1 VVHLKKLKKWRDF
14 MNKKKVV
21 DQWQRPLRD
30 LRISVTDQC
39 NFRCTYCMP
48 KEIFGPDYP
57 FLTSEELLSFDEIE
71 RMATQF
77 AVAGV
82 EKIRITGGEPL
93 LRKGLPELLK
103 RLRTIEG
110 IKDIALT
117 TNGVLLPRLATELKE
132 AGMDRVTVS
141 LDTLDDKLFGS
152 INGRG
157 VGVQPILKGIEAAHQ
172 AGLQVKINMMVK
184 KGINDQEI
192 LPMARFFKNT
202 PYVLR
207 FIEYMDVGTSNGWNW
222 DDVVSKDHIL
232 SVIDQE
238 FPLEAVSGHYYG
250 EVAKRFRYKDGQG
263 EIGIISSISD
273 TFCSTC
279 TRARL
284 SADGKV
290 YTCLF
295 ASSGTDYK
303 MFIRDGASDQEIFE
317 RIIQTWNNRKDRY
330 SDERREQS
338 AAERKKIEMSYIGG

>member
-1 VVHLKKLKKWRDF
+1 MD
-14 MNKKKVV
+14 KKKVV

-48 KEIFGPDYP
+48 KEIFGSDYP
-57 FLTSEELLSFDEIE
+57 FLTNEELLSFDEIV
-71 RMATQF
+71 RIAAQF
-77 AVAGV
+77 ASSGV

-93 LRKGLPELLK
+93 LRKGLPDLLK
-103 RLRTIEG
+103 RLRSIEG

-117 TNGVLLPRLATELKE
+117 TNGVLLPKLAVELKE

-141 LDTLDDKLFGS
+141 LDTLDDQLFGS

-184 KGINDQEI
+184 KGINDREI
-192 LPMARFFKNT
+192 LPMARYFKNT

-222 DDVVSKDHIL
+222 NDVVSKDQIL
-232 SVIDQE
+232 KVIGDE
-238 FPLEAVSGHYYG
+238 LPLEPVSGHYYG
-250 EVAKRFRYKDGQG
+250 EVAKRYHYKDGKG

-295 ASSGTDYK
+295 ASSGTDFK
-303 MFIRDGASDQEIFE
+303 HFIRDGASDQEILE
-317 RIIQTWNNRKDRY
+317 RIVNTWRHRKDRY
-330 SDERREQS
+330 SDDRREKN
-338 AAERKKIEMSYIGG
+338 AEERKKIEMSYIGG

>member
-1 VVHLKKLKKWRDF
+1 MTKSNVITDRLH
-14 MNKKKVV
+14 
-21 DQWQRPLRD
+21 RPLQD

-57 FLTSEELLSFDEIE
+57 FLSQSELLSFDEIE
-71 RMATQF
+71 RIATQF
-77 AVAGV
+77 ARAGV

-93 LRKGLPELLK
+93 LRKELPALLK
-103 RLRTIEG
+103 RLRAIDG
-110 IKDIALT
+110 IRDIALT
-117 TNGVLLPRLATELKE
+117 TNGVLLPRLAVQLRD

-141 LDTLDDKLFGS
+141 LDTLDNRLFGS

-157 VGVQPILKGIEAAHQ
+157 VGIDPVLKGIEAAHQ
-172 AGLQVKINMMVK
+172 AGLSVKINMMVK
-184 KGINDQEI
+184 KGINDGEI
-192 LPMARFFKNT
+192 LPMARYFKHT

-222 DDVVSKDHIL
+222 DDVVSKKEIL
-232 SVIDQE
+232 SIIGNE
-238 FPLEAVSGHYYG
+238 LPLEPVDRNYYG
-250 EVAKRFRYKDGQG
+250 EVAKRYRYTDGQG

-284 SADGKV
+284 SADGSV

-295 ASSGTDYK
+295 TGKGTDFK
-303 MFIRDGASDQEIFE
+303 HFLRAGASDEDLFN
-317 RIIQTWNNRKDRY
+317 RIVETWGNRSDRY
-330 SDERREQS
+330 SDERREQGAS
-338 AAERKKIEMSYIGG
+338 ERNKIEMSYIGG

>member
-1 VVHLKKLKKWRDF
+1 MTDMTESSGITDRLH
-14 MNKKKVV
+14 
-21 DQWQRPLRD
+21 RPLQD

-48 KEIFGPDYP
+48 KEIFGADYP
-57 FLTSEELLSFDEIE
+57 FLTPTELLSFDEIV
-71 RMATQF
+71 RIASQF
-77 AVAGV
+77 AKAGV

-93 LRKGLPELLK
+93 LRKNLSDLLK
-103 RLRTIEG
+103 RLRAIDG

-117 TNGVLLPRLATELKE
+117 TNGVFLPKMAVSLKQ

-141 LDTLDDKLFGS
+141 LDTLDNDLFGY

-157 VGVQPILKGIEAAHQ
+157 VGVSPVLKGIEAAHE
-172 AGLQVKINMMVK
+172 AGLAVKINMMVK
-184 KGINDQEI
+184 KGINDKEI
-192 LPMARFFKNT
+192 LPMARYFKNT

-222 DDVVSKDHIL
+222 DEVVSKNEIIKM
-232 SVIDQE
+232 IDSE
-238 FPLEAVSGHYYG
+238 MPLKPVDRKYYG
-250 EVAKRFRYKDGQG
+250 EVAKRYQYDDGQG

-295 ASSGTDYK
+295 TGKGTDLK
-303 MFIRDGASDQEIFE
+303 EFVRAGASDKEIFN
-317 RIIQTWNNRKDRY
+317 RIVEIWANRSDRY
-330 SDERREQS
+330 SDERKEQGIS
-338 AAERKKIEMSYIGG
+338 ERKKIEMSYIGG

>member
-1 VVHLKKLKKWRDF
+1 
-14 MNKKKVV
+14 MNVGNGIT
-21 DQWQRPLRD
+21 DRLHRPLQD

-57 FLTSEELLSFDEIE
+57 FLTPTELLSFDEIV
-71 RMATQF
+71 RIASQF
-77 AVAGV
+77 AKAGV

-93 LRKGLPELLK
+93 LRKNLPDLLK
-103 RLRTIEG
+103 RLRAIDG

-117 TNGVLLPRLATELKE
+117 TNGVFLPKMAVSLKQ

-141 LDTLDDKLFGS
+141 LDTLDNDLFGY

-157 VGVQPILKGIEAAHQ
+157 VGVSPVLKGIEAAHE
-172 AGLQVKINMMVK
+172 AGLAVKINMMVK
-184 KGINDQEI
+184 KGINDKEI
-192 LPMARFFKNT
+192 LPMARYFKKA

-222 DDVVSKDHIL
+222 DEVVSKDEIIKM
-232 SVIDQE
+232 IDSE
-238 FPLEAVSGHYYG
+238 MPLKAVDRTYYG
-250 EVAKRFRYKDGQG
+250 EVAKRYQYDDGQG

-295 ASSGTDYK
+295 TGKGTDLK
-303 MFIRDGASDQEIFE
+303 EFVRAGASDSEIFN
-317 RIIQTWNNRKDRY
+317 RIVEIWGNRSDRY
-330 SDERREQS
+330 SDERKEQGIS
-338 AAERKKIEMSYIGG
+338 ERKKIEMSYIGG

>member
-1 VVHLKKLKKWRDF
+1 
-14 MNKKKVV
+14 MNESNGIT
-21 DQWQRPLRD
+21 DRLHRPLQD

-57 FLTSEELLSFDEIE
+57 FLTRTELLSFDEII
-71 RMATQF
+71 RIASQF
-77 AVAGV
+77 AKAGV

-93 LRKGLPELLK
+93 LRKNLPDLLK
-103 RLRTIEG
+103 RLRAIEG
-110 IKDIALT
+110 IRDIALT
-117 TNGVLLPRLATELKE
+117 TNGVLLPKMAVSLKK

-141 LDTLDDKLFGS
+141 LDTLDDHLFGI

-157 VGVQPILKGIEAAHQ
+157 VGVSPVLKGIEAAHE
-172 AGLQVKINMMVK
+172 AGLAVKINMMVK
-184 KGINDQEI
+184 KGINDKEI
-192 LPMARFFKNT
+192 LPMARYFKDT

-222 DDVVSKDHIL
+222 DDVVAKNEIL
-232 SVIDQE
+232 TMIDSE
-238 FPLEAVSGHYYG
+238 MPLKPIDRKYYG
-250 EVAKRFRYKDGQG
+250 EVAKRYQYADGKG

-295 ASSGTDYK
+295 TGRGTDLK
-303 MFIRDGASDQEIFE
+303 EFVRDGATDEDLYN
-317 RIIQTWNNRKDRY
+317 RIVQIWRNRSDRY
-330 SDERREQS
+330 SDERKEQGMS
-338 AAERKKIEMSYIGG
+338 ERKKIEMSYIGG

>member
-1 VVHLKKLKKWRDF
+1 MD
-14 MNKKKVV
+14 KKKVV

-48 KEIFGPDYP
+48 KEIFGTDYP
-57 FLTSEELLSFDEIE
+57 FLTNEELLSFDEIVLI
-71 RMATQF
+71 ATQF
-77 AVAGV
+77 ARSGV

-93 LRKGLPELLK
+93 LRKGLPDLLR
-103 RLRTIEG
+103 RLRSIQG

-117 TNGVLLPRLATELKE
+117 TNGVLLPKLAAEIKE

-141 LDTLDDKLFGS
+141 LDTLDDQLFGS

-184 KGINDQEI
+184 KGVNDQEI
-192 LPMARFFKNT
+192 LPMARYFKNT

-222 DDVVSKDHIL
+222 DDVVSKEDIL
-232 SVIDQE
+232 KVIGDE
-238 FPLEAVSGHYYG
+238 LPLEPVPGHYYG
-250 EVAKRFRYKDGQG
+250 EVAKRYQYKDGTG

-295 ASSGTDYK
+295 ASNGTDFK
-303 MFIRDGASDQEIFE
+303 HFIRNGASDQEVYE
-317 RIIQTWNNRKDRY
+317 RILNTWSNRKDRY
-330 SDERREQS
+330 SDERREQN
-338 AAERKKIEMSYIGG
+338 AEERKKIEMSYIGG

>member
-1 VVHLKKLKKWRDF
+1 MDKQKRV
-14 MNKKKVV
+14 M
-21 DQWQRPLRD
+21 DQWKRPLRD

-57 FLTSEELLSFDEIE
+57 FLSDKELLSFDEIE
-71 RMATQF
+71 LIATQF
-77 AVAGV
+77 AKAGV

-103 RLRTIEG
+103 RLRNIEG

-117 TNGVLLPRLATELKE
+117 TNGILLPKLAAELK
-132 AGMDRVTVS
+132 ASGMDRVTVS
-141 LDTLDDKLFGS
+141 LDTLDDELFGK

-157 VGVQPILKGIEAAHQ
+157 VGVKPVLKGIEAAHQ
-172 AGLQVKINMMVK
+172 AGLKVKVNMMVK
-184 KGINDQEI
+184 KGVNDQEI
-192 LPMARFFKNT
+192 LPMARYFKNT

-207 FIEYMDVGTSNGWNW
+207 FIEYMDVGTSNGWNLN
-222 DDVVSKDHIL
+222 DVVSKEQIIETIGKEL
-232 SVIDQE
+232 
-238 FPLEAVSGHYYG
+238 PLEPVKGHYYG
-250 EVAKRFRYKDGQG
+250 EVAKRYQYSGDQG
-263 EIGIISSISD
+263 EIGIISSITD

-295 ASSGTDYK
+295 ASKGTDFK
-303 MFIRDGASDQEIFE
+303 NFIRNGATEEEVYKRVIE
-317 RIIQTWNNRKDRY
+317 TWGNRTDRY

-338 AAERKKIEMSYIGG
+338 DSERKKIEMSYIGG

>member
-1 VVHLKKLKKWRDF
+1 
-14 MNKKKVV
+14 MNESNGIT
-21 DQWQRPLRD
+21 DRLHRPLQD

-57 FLTSEELLSFDEIE
+57 FLTPTELLSFDEIV
-71 RMATQF
+71 RIASQF
-77 AVAGV
+77 AKAGV

-93 LRKGLPELLK
+93 LRKNLPDLLM
-103 RLRTIEG
+103 RLRSIEG

-117 TNGVLLPRLATELKE
+117 TNGVLLPKMAVSLKQ

-141 LDTLDDKLFGS
+141 LDTLDNDLFGY

-157 VGVQPILKGIEAAHQ
+157 VGVSPVLKGIEAAYD
-172 AGLQVKINMMVK
+172 AGLAVKINMMVK
-184 KGINDQEI
+184 KGINDKEI
-192 LPMARFFKNT
+192 LPMARYFKNT

-222 DDVVSKDHIL
+222 DEVVSKNEIL
-232 SVIDQE
+232 EMIDAE
-238 FPLEAVSGHYYG
+238 IPLKPVDRKYYG
-250 EVAKRFRYKDGQG
+250 EVAKRYQYADGQG

-284 SADGKV
+284 SADGKI

-295 ASSGTDYK
+295 TGRGTDLK
-303 MFIRDGASDQEIFE
+303 EFIRSGASDEDVFN
-317 RIIQTWNNRKDRY
+317 RIVQIWRNRSDRY
-330 SDERREQS
+330 SDERKEQGTS
-338 AAERKKIEMSYIGG
+338 ERKKIEMSYIGG

>member
-1 VVHLKKLKKWRDF
+1 
-14 MNKKKVV
+14 MNESNGIT
-21 DQWQRPLRD
+21 DRLHRPLQD

-57 FLTSEELLSFDEIE
+57 FLTRTELLSFDEII
-71 RMATQF
+71 RIASQF
-77 AVAGV
+77 AKAGV

-93 LRKGLPELLK
+93 LRKNLPDLLK
-103 RLRTIEG
+103 RLRAIEG
-110 IKDIALT
+110 IRDIALT
-117 TNGVLLPRLATELKE
+117 TNGVLLPKMAVSLKK

-141 LDTLDDKLFGS
+141 LDTLDDNLFGI

-157 VGVQPILKGIEAAHQ
+157 VGVSPVLKGIEAAHE
-172 AGLQVKINMMVK
+172 AGLAVKINMMVK
-184 KGINDQEI
+184 KGINDKEI
-192 LPMARFFKNT
+192 LPMARYFKDT

-222 DDVVSKDHIL
+222 DDVVAKNEIL
-232 SVIDQE
+232 TMIESE
-238 FPLEAVSGHYYG
+238 MPLKPVDRNYYG
-250 EVAKRFRYKDGQG
+250 EVAKRYQYADGQG

-295 ASSGTDYK
+295 TGRGTDLK
-303 MFIRDGASDQEIFE
+303 EFVRAGASDKEIFD
-317 RIIQTWNNRKDRY
+317 RIVEIWGNRTDRY
-330 SDERREQS
+330 SDERKEQGIS
-338 AAERKKIEMSYIGG
+338 ERKKIEMSYIGG

>member
-1 VVHLKKLKKWRDF
+1 MKEKNRVTDRF
-14 MNKKKVV
+14 
-21 DQWQRPLRD
+21 QRPLQD

-57 FLTSEELLSFDEIE
+57 FLPQSELLSFDEIE
-71 RMATQF
+71 RIASQF
-77 AVAGV
+77 ARAGV

-103 RLRTIEG
+103 RLRAIDG
-110 IKDIALT
+110 IRDIALT
-117 TNGVLLPRLATELKE
+117 TNGVLLPRLASELKE
-132 AGMDRVTVS
+132 SGMDRVTVS
-141 LDTLDDKLFGS
+141 LDTLNDALFGT

-157 VGVQPILKGIEAAHQ
+157 VGVDPVLRGIEAAHQ
-172 AGLQVKINMMVK
+172 AGLFVKINMMVQ
-184 KGINDQEI
+184 KGINDREI
-192 LPMARFFKNT
+192 LPMARYFRNT

-222 DDVVSKDHIL
+222 NDVVSKDEIL
-232 SVIDQE
+232 SIIGDE
-238 FPLEAVSGHYYG
+238 FPLDMVGMNYYG
-250 EVAKRFRYKDGQG
+250 EVAKRYRYKDGQG

-295 ASSGTDYK
+295 TGKGTDFK
-303 MFIRDGASDQEIFE
+303 DFLREGASDDELYMRVVE
-317 RIIQTWNNRKDRY
+317 TWRDRSDRY
-330 SDERREQS
+330 SDERRES
-338 AAERKKIEMSYIGG
+338 GTSERKKIEMSYIGG

>member
-1 VVHLKKLKKWRDF
+1 

-48 KEIFGPDYP
+48 KEIFGSDYP
-57 FLTSEELLSFDEIE
+57 FLTNEELLSFDEIV
-71 RMATQF
+71 RIAAQF
-77 AVAGV
+77 ASSGV

-93 LRKGLPELLK
+93 LRKGLPDLLK
-103 RLRTIEG
+103 RLRSIEG

-117 TNGVLLPRLATELKE
+117 TNGVLLPKLAAEIKE

-141 LDTLDDKLFGS
+141 LDTLNDQLFGS

-192 LPMARFFKNT
+192 LPMARYFKNT

-222 DDVVSKDHIL
+222 DDVVSKDQIL
-232 SVIDQE
+232 KIIGNE
-238 FPLEAVSGHYYG
+238 LPLEPVSGHYYG
-250 EVAKRFRYKDGQG
+250 EVAKRYQYKDGKG

-295 ASSGTDYK
+295 ASSGTDFK
-303 MFIRDGASDQEIFE
+303 HFIRDGASDKEILE
-317 RIIQTWNNRKDRY
+317 RIVNTWSNRKDRY
-330 SDERREQS
+330 SDERREKN
-338 AAERKKIEMSYIGG
+338 AEERKKIEMSYIGG

>member
-1 VVHLKKLKKWRDF
+1 MD
-14 MNKKKVV
+14 KKKVI

-57 FLTSEELLSFDEIE
+57 FLKNEELLSFDELE
-71 RMATQF
+71 RIATQF
-77 AVAGV
+77 ARAGV

-103 RLRTIEG
+103 RLRAIEG
-110 IKDIALT
+110 INDIALT
-117 TNGVLLPRLATELKE
+117 TNGILLPKLASDLKE

-141 LDTLDDKLFGS
+141 LDTLDDTLFGK

-157 VGVQPILKGIEAAHQ
+157 VGVQPILKGIEAARQ

-184 KGINDQEI
+184 KGINEQDI
-192 LPMARFFKNT
+192 LPMARYFKNT

-222 DDVVSKDHIL
+222 NDVVSKDQIL
-232 SVIDQE
+232 KVIREE
-238 FPLEAVSGHYYG
+238 FVLEHVAGHYYG
-250 EVAKRFRYKDGQG
+250 EVAKRFRYKDGMG

-279 TRARL
+279 TRARI

-295 ASSGTDYK
+295 ASRGTDFK
-303 MFIRDGASDQEIFE
+303 QFIRNGATDQDIYN
-317 RIIQTWNNRKDRY
+317 RIVKTWNNRKDRY
-330 SDERREQS
+330 SDERREQN

>member
-1 VVHLKKLKKWRDF
+1 MD
-14 MNKKKVV
+14 KKKVV

-48 KEIFGPDYP
+48 KEIFGTDYP
-57 FLTSEELLSFDEIE
+57 FLTNEELLSFDEIV
-71 RMATQF
+71 RIATQF
-77 AVAGV
+77 ALTGV

-93 LRKGLPELLK
+93 LRKGLPDLLK
-103 RLRTIEG
+103 RLRSIEG

-117 TNGVLLPRLATELKE
+117 TNGVLLPKLAVELKE

-141 LDTLDDKLFGS
+141 LDTLDDHLFGS

-172 AGLQVKINMMVK
+172 AGLKVKINMMVK
-184 KGINDQEI
+184 KGINDREI
-192 LPMARFFKNT
+192 LPMARYFKDT

-222 DDVVSKDHIL
+222 DDVVSKDQIL
-232 SVIDQE
+232 KVIGDE
-238 FPLEAVSGHYYG
+238 LPLEPVSGHYYG
-250 EVAKRFRYKDGQG
+250 EVAKRYQYKDGKG

-295 ASSGTDYK
+295 ASSGTDFK
-303 MFIRDGASDQEIFE
+303 HFIRDGASDQEIYE
-317 RIIQTWNNRKDRY
+317 RIVNTWSNRKDRY
-330 SDERREQS
+330 SDERREKN
-338 AAERKKIEMSYIGG
+338 AEERKKIEMSYIGG

>member
-1 VVHLKKLKKWRDF
+1 MD
-14 MNKKKVV
+14 KKKVV

-48 KEIFGPDYP
+48 KEIFGTDYP
-57 FLTSEELLSFDEIE
+57 FLTNEELLSFDEIV
-71 RMATQF
+71 RIATQF
-77 AVAGV
+77 ARSGV

-93 LRKGLPELLK
+93 LRKGLPDLLR
-103 RLRTIEG
+103 RLRSIQG

-117 TNGVLLPRLATELKE
+117 TNGVLLPKLAAEIKE

-141 LDTLDDKLFGS
+141 LDTLDDQLFGS

-172 AGLQVKINMMVK
+172 AGLQVKINMMIK
-184 KGINDQEI
+184 KGVNDQEI
-192 LPMARFFKNT
+192 LPMARYFKNT

-222 DDVVSKDHIL
+222 DDVVSKEDIL
-232 SVIDQE
+232 KVIGDE
-238 FPLEAVSGHYYG
+238 LPLEPVSGHYYG
-250 EVAKRFRYKDGQG
+250 EVAKRYQYKDGTG

-284 SADGKV
+284 SADGKM

-295 ASSGTDYK
+295 ASNGTDFK
-303 MFIRDGASDQEIFE
+303 HFIRDGATDQEVYE
-317 RIIQTWNNRKDRY
+317 RILNTWSNRKDRY
-330 SDERREQS
+330 SDERREQN
-338 AAERKKIEMSYIGG
+338 AEERKKIEMSYIGG

>member
-1 VVHLKKLKKWRDF
+1 
-14 MNKKKVV
+14 MEIKKVV
-21 DQWQRPLRD
+21 DQWKRPLRD

-48 KEIFGPDYP
+48 KEIFGSDYP
-57 FLTSEELLSFDEIE
+57 FLKNEELLSFDEIVQI
-71 RMATQF
+71 ATQF
-77 AVAGV
+77 ARAGV

-93 LRKGLPELLK
+93 LRKELPKLLK

-117 TNGVLLPRLATELKE
+117 TNGVLLPKLAIELKE

-141 LDTLDDKLFGS
+141 LDTLDDTLFGS

-157 VGVQPILKGIEAAHQ
+157 VGVEPILKGIEAAHQ
-172 AGLQVKINMMVK
+172 AGLKVKINMMVK

-192 LPMARFFKNT
+192 LPMARYFKNT
-202 PYVLR
+202 PHLLR

-222 DDVVSKDHIL
+222 NDVVSKNQIL
-232 SVIDQE
+232 QIIGDE
-238 FPLEAVSGHYYG
+238 LPLEPVAGHYYG
-250 EVAKRFRYKDGQG
+250 EVAKRYRYKDGTG

-295 ASSGTDYK
+295 AAKGTDFK
-303 MFIRDGASDQEIFE
+303 HFIRNGASVEEVYE
-317 RIIQTWNNRKDRY
+317 RILNTWINRVDRY
-330 SDERREQS
+330 SDERREKN
-338 AAERKKIEMSYIGG
+338 AKERKKIEMSYIGG

>member
-1 VVHLKKLKKWRDF
+1 MD
-14 MNKKKVV
+14 KKKVV

-48 KEIFGPDYP
+48 KEIFGTDYP
-57 FLTSEELLSFDEIE
+57 FLTNEELLSFDEIV
-71 RMATQF
+71 RIATQF
-77 AVAGV
+77 AHAGV

-93 LRKGLPELLK
+93 LRKGLPDLLK
-103 RLRTIEG
+103 RLRSIEG

-117 TNGVLLPRLATELKE
+117 TNGVLLPKLAVELKD

-141 LDTLDDKLFGS
+141 LDTLDDQLFGH

-172 AGLQVKINMMVK
+172 AGLKVKINMMVK
-184 KGINDQEI
+184 KGINDREI
-192 LPMARFFKNT
+192 LPMARYFKNT

-222 DDVVSKDHIL
+222 DDVVTKDQIL
-232 SVIDQE
+232 KVIGDE
-238 FPLEAVSGHYYG
+238 LPLEPVSGHYYG
-250 EVAKRFRYKDGQG
+250 EVAKRYQYKDGKG

-273 TFCSTC
+273 AFCSTC

-295 ASSGTDYK
+295 ASSGTDFK
-303 MFIRDGASDQEIFE
+303 HFIRDGVPDHEIYE
-317 RIIQTWNNRKDRY
+317 RVVNTWGNRKDRY
-330 SDERREQS
+330 SDERREKN
-338 AAERKKIEMSYIGG
+338 AEERKKIEMSYIGG

>member
-1 VVHLKKLKKWRDF
+1 MF
-14 MNKKKVV
+14 MNKKNAVV
-21 DQWQRPLRD
+21 DQWQRPLQD

-57 FLTSEELLSFDEIE
+57 FLSNQELLSFDEIE
-71 RMATQF
+71 RIATQF
-77 AVAGV
+77 ARAGV

-103 RLRTIEG
+103 RLRAIEG

-117 TNGVLLPRLATELKE
+117 TNGVLLPILAVQLKE

-141 LDTLDDKLFGS
+141 LDTLDDTLFGK

-172 AGLQVKINMMVK
+172 AGLKVKINMMVK
-184 KGINDQEI
+184 KGINEQEI
-192 LPMARFFKNT
+192 LPMARYFKNT

-222 DDVVSKDHIL
+222 EDVLTKKQIL
-232 SVIDQE
+232 KMIGE
-238 FPLEAVSGHYYG
+238 ELPLEPVPGHYYG
-250 EVAKRFRYKDGQG
+250 EVAKRYRYKDGQG

-284 SADGKV
+284 SADGKI

-295 ASSGTDYK
+295 ASKGTDFK
-303 MFIRDGASDQEIFE
+303 HFIRDGATDEEIYE
-317 RIIQTWNNRKDRY
+317 RVLETWKLRTDRY

-338 AAERKKIEMSYIGG
+338 DAERKKIEMSYIGG

>member
-1 VVHLKKLKKWRDF
+1 MD
-14 MNKKKVV
+14 KKKVV

-48 KEIFGPDYP
+48 KEIFGSDYP
-57 FLTSEELLSFDEIE
+57 FLTNEELLSFDEIV
-71 RMATQF
+71 RIAAQF
-77 AVAGV
+77 ASSGV

-93 LRKGLPELLK
+93 LRKGLPDLLK
-103 RLRTIEG
+103 RLRSIEG

-117 TNGVLLPRLATELKE
+117 TNGVLLPKLAAEIKE

-141 LDTLDDKLFGS
+141 LDTLDDQLFGS

-157 VGVQPILKGIEAAHQ
+157 VGVQPILKGIEASHQ

-192 LPMARFFKNT
+192 LPMARYFKNT

-222 DDVVSKDHIL
+222 DDVVSKDQIL
-232 SVIDQE
+232 KVIGDE
-238 FPLEAVSGHYYG
+238 LPLEPVSGHYYG
-250 EVAKRFRYKDGQG
+250 EVAKRYQYKDGKG

-295 ASSGTDYK
+295 ASRGTDFK
-303 MFIRDGASDQEIFE
+303 HFIRDGASDQEILE
-317 RIIQTWNNRKDRY
+317 RIENTWSNRKDRY
-330 SDERREQS
+330 SDERREKN
-338 AAERKKIEMSYIGG
+338 AEERKKIEMSYIGG

>member
-1 VVHLKKLKKWRDF
+1 MD
-14 MNKKKVV
+14 KKKVV

-48 KEIFGPDYP
+48 KEIFGTDYP
-57 FLTSEELLSFDEIE
+57 FLTNEELLSFDEIV
-71 RMATQF
+71 RIATQF
-77 AVAGV
+77 ARAGV

-93 LRKGLPELLK
+93 LRKGLPDLLR
-103 RLRTIEG
+103 RLRSIGG

-117 TNGVLLPRLATELKE
+117 TNGVLLPKLAVELKE

-141 LDTLDDKLFGS
+141 LDTLDDHLFGS

-157 VGVQPILKGIEAAHQ
+157 VGVHPILKGIEAAHK
-172 AGLQVKINMMVK
+172 AGLKVKINMMVK
-184 KGINDQEI
+184 KGINDREI
-192 LPMARFFKNT
+192 LPMARYFKNT

-222 DDVVSKDHIL
+222 DDVVSKDQIL
-232 SVIDQE
+232 KVIGDE
-238 FPLEAVSGHYYG
+238 LPLEPVSGHYYG
-250 EVAKRFRYKDGQG
+250 EVAKRYQYKDGKG

-273 TFCSTC
+273 AFCSTC

-295 ASSGTDYK
+295 ASSGTDFK
-303 MFIRDGASDQEIFE
+303 HFIRDGASDQEILE
-317 RIIQTWNNRKDRY
+317 RVVNTWGNRKDRY
-330 SDERREQS
+330 SDERREKN
-338 AAERKKIEMSYIGG
+338 AEERKKIEMSYIGG

>member
-1 VVHLKKLKKWRDF
+1 MD
-14 MNKKKVV
+14 KKKVV

-48 KEIFGPDYP
+48 KEIFGTDYP
-57 FLTSEELLSFDEIE
+57 FLTNEELLSFDEIV
-71 RMATQF
+71 RIATQF
-77 AVAGV
+77 ARSGV

-93 LRKGLPELLK
+93 LRKGLPDLLR
-103 RLRTIEG
+103 RLRSIQG

-117 TNGVLLPRLATELKE
+117 TNGVLLPKLAAEIKE

-141 LDTLDDKLFGS
+141 LDTLDDQLFGS

-172 AGLQVKINMMVK
+172 AGLQVKINMMIK
-184 KGINDQEI
+184 KGVNDQEI
-192 LPMARFFKNT
+192 LPMARYFKNT

-222 DDVVSKDHIL
+222 DDVVSKEDIL
-232 SVIDQE
+232 KVIGDE
-238 FPLEAVSGHYYG
+238 LPLEPVTGHYYG
-250 EVAKRFRYKDGQG
+250 EVAKRYQYKDGTG

-295 ASSGTDYK
+295 ASNGTDFK
-303 MFIRDGASDQEIFE
+303 HFIRDGATDQEVYE
-317 RIIQTWNNRKDRY
+317 RILNTWSNRKDRY
-330 SDERREQS
+330 SDERREQN
-338 AAERKKIEMSYIGG
+338 AEERKKIEMSYIGG

>member
-1 VVHLKKLKKWRDF
+1 
-14 MNKKKVV
+14 
-21 DQWQRPLRD
+21 
-30 LRISVTDQC
+30 
-39 NFRCTYCMP
+39 MP

-57 FLTSEELLSFDEIE
+57 FLSNLELLSFDEIE
-71 RMATQF
+71 LIASQF
-77 AVAGV
+77 ARAGV

-103 RLRTIEG
+103 RLRKIEG
-110 IKDIALT
+110 IRDIALT
-117 TNGVLLPRLATELKE
+117 TNGILLPKLAVELKA

-141 LDTLDDKLFGS
+141 LDTLDDTLFGK

-157 VGVQPILKGIEAAHQ
+157 VGVQPVLKGIEAAHR
-172 AGLQVKINMMVK
+172 AGLKVKINMMVK
-184 KGINDQEI
+184 KGINEQEV
-192 LPMARFFKNT
+192 LPMARYFKNT

-222 DDVVSKDHIL
+222 DDVLTKDQIL
-232 SVIDQE
+232 KMIHEEIPIEPVKS
-238 FPLEAVSGHYYG
+238 HYYG
-250 EVAKRFRYKDGQG
+250 EVAKRYKYSDGEG
-263 EIGIISSISD
+263 EIGIISSITD

-295 ASSGTDYK
+295 AANGIDLK
-303 MFIRDGASDQEIFE
+303 HFIRNGADEKDVYE
-317 RIIQTWNNRKDRY
+317 RIKMIWNERTDRY

-338 AAERKKIEMSYIGG
+338 NSARKKIEMSYIGG

>member
-1 VVHLKKLKKWRDF
+1 MD
-14 MNKKKVV
+14 KKKVV

-48 KEIFGPDYP
+48 KEIFGTDYP
-57 FLTSEELLSFDEIE
+57 FLTNEELLSFDEIV
-71 RMATQF
+71 RIATQF
-77 AVAGV
+77 ASTGV

-93 LRKGLPELLK
+93 LRKGLPDLLK
-103 RLRTIEG
+103 RLRSIEG

-117 TNGVLLPRLATELKE
+117 TNGVLLPKLAVELKE

-141 LDTLDDKLFGS
+141 LDTLDDHLFGN

-172 AGLQVKINMMVK
+172 AGLKVKINMMVK
-184 KGINDQEI
+184 KGINDREI
-192 LPMARFFKNT
+192 LPMARYFKNT

-222 DDVVSKDHIL
+222 DDVVSKDQIL
-232 SVIDQE
+232 KVIGDE
-238 FPLEAVSGHYYG
+238 LPLEPVSGHYYG
-250 EVAKRFRYKDGQG
+250 EVAKRYQYKDGKG

-295 ASSGTDYK
+295 ASSGTDFK
-303 MFIRDGASDQEIFE
+303 QFIRNGASDQEIYE
-317 RIIQTWNNRKDRY
+317 RIVNTWSNRKDRY
-330 SDERREQS
+330 SDERREKN
-338 AAERKKIEMSYIGG
+338 AEERKKIEMSYIGG

>member
-1 VVHLKKLKKWRDF
+1 
-14 MNKKKVV
+14 MNKSNGIT
-21 DQWQRPLRD
+21 DRLHRPLQD

-57 FLTSEELLSFDEIE
+57 FLTPTELLSFDEIV
-71 RMATQF
+71 RIASQF
-77 AVAGV
+77 ARAGV

-93 LRKGLPELLK
+93 LRKNLPDLLK
-103 RLRTIEG
+103 RLRAIEG
-110 IKDIALT
+110 IRDIALT
-117 TNGVLLPRLATELKE
+117 TNGVLLPKMAVFLKQ

-141 LDTLDDKLFGS
+141 LDTLDDDLFGY

-157 VGVQPILKGIEAAHQ
+157 VGVSPVLKGIEAAHE
-172 AGLQVKINMMVK
+172 AGLAVKINMMVK
-184 KGINDQEI
+184 KGINDKAI
-192 LPMARFFKNT
+192 LPMARYFKNT
-202 PYVLR
+202 PFVLR

-222 DDVVSKDHIL
+222 DEVVSKNEIL
-232 SVIDQE
+232 NMIDSE
-238 FPLEAVSGHYYG
+238 MPLKPVDRKYYG
-250 EVAKRFRYKDGQG
+250 EVAKRYQYADGQG

-295 ASSGTDYK
+295 TGKGTDLK
-303 MFIRDGASDQEIFE
+303 EFVREGASDEDLYN
-317 RIIQTWNNRKDRY
+317 RIVQIWRNRSDRY
-330 SDERREQS
+330 SDERKEQGMS
-338 AAERKKIEMSYIGG
+338 ERKKIEMSYIGG

>member
-1 VVHLKKLKKWRDF
+1 MD
-14 MNKKKVV
+14 KKKVV

-48 KEIFGPDYP
+48 KEIFGTDYP
-57 FLTSEELLSFDEIE
+57 FLTNEELLSFDEIV
-71 RMATQF
+71 RIATQF
-77 AVAGV
+77 ARSGV

-93 LRKGLPELLK
+93 LRKGLPDLLK
-103 RLRTIEG
+103 RLRSIEG

-117 TNGVLLPRLATELKE
+117 TNGVLLPKLAAEIKE

-141 LDTLDDKLFGS
+141 LDTLDDQLFGS

-184 KGINDQEI
+184 KGVNDKEI
-192 LPMARFFKNT
+192 LPMARYFKNT

-222 DDVVSKDHIL
+222 DDVVSKDQIL
-232 SVIDQE
+232 KIIGDE
-238 FPLEAVSGHYYG
+238 LPLEPVSGHYYG
-250 EVAKRFRYKDGQG
+250 EVAKRYQYKDGTG

-295 ASSGTDYK
+295 ASSGTDFK
-303 MFIRDGASDQEIFE
+303 HFIRHGASDQEVYE
-317 RIIQTWNNRKDRY
+317 RILNTWSNRKDRY
-330 SDERREQS
+330 SDERREQN
-338 AAERKKIEMSYIGG
+338 AEERKKIEMSYIGG

>member
-1 VVHLKKLKKWRDF
+1 MKKSNVITDRLH
-14 MNKKKVV
+14 
-21 DQWQRPLRD
+21 RPLQD

-57 FLTSEELLSFDEIE
+57 FLTQSELLSFDEIE
-71 RMATQF
+71 RIASQF
-77 AVAGV
+77 ARAGV

-93 LRKGLPELLK
+93 LRKGLPALLK
-103 RLRTIEG
+103 RLRAIDG
-110 IKDIALT
+110 IRDIALT
-117 TNGVLLPRLATELKE
+117 TNGILLPRLAGQLKE

-141 LDTLDDKLFGS
+141 LDTLDDHLFGR

-157 VGVQPILKGIEAAHQ
+157 VGVKPVLKGIEAAHQ
-172 AGLQVKINMMVK
+172 AGLSVKVNMMVK
-184 KGINDQEI
+184 KGINDGEI
-192 LPMARFFKNT
+192 LPMARYFKHT

-222 DDVVSKDHIL
+222 DDVVSKSEIL
-232 SVIDQE
+232 SIIGDEMPLNPIDQN
-238 FPLEAVSGHYYG
+238 YYG
-250 EVAKRFRYKDGQG
+250 EVAKRYRYRDGHG

-295 ASSGTDYK
+295 TGKGTDFK
-303 MFIRDGASDQEIFE
+303 HFLRDGASDEDLFQ
-317 RIIQTWNNRKDRY
+317 RIVETWGNRADRY
-330 SDERREQS
+330 SDERREQG
-338 AAERKKIEMSYIGG
+338 AREQNKIEMSYIGG

>member
-1 VVHLKKLKKWRDF
+1 MD
-14 MNKKKVV
+14 KKKVV

-48 KEIFGPDYP
+48 KEIFGTDYP
-57 FLTSEELLSFDEIE
+57 FLTNEELLSFDEIV
-71 RMATQF
+71 RIATQF
-77 AVAGV
+77 ARSGV

-93 LRKGLPELLK
+93 LRKGLPDLLR
-103 RLRTIEG
+103 RLRSIQG

-117 TNGVLLPRLATELKE
+117 TNGVLLPKLAAEIKE

-141 LDTLDDKLFGS
+141 LDTLDDQLFGS

-172 AGLQVKINMMVK
+172 AGLQVKINMMIK
-184 KGINDQEI
+184 KGVNDQEI
-192 LPMARFFKNT
+192 LPMARYFKNT

-222 DDVVSKDHIL
+222 DDVVSKEDIL
-232 SVIDQE
+232 KVIGDE
-238 FPLEAVSGHYYG
+238 LPLEPVSGHYYG
-250 EVAKRFRYKDGQG
+250 EVAKRYQYKDGTG

-295 ASSGTDYK
+295 ASNGTDFK
-303 MFIRDGASDQEIFE
+303 HFIRDGATDQEVYE
-317 RIIQTWNNRKDRY
+317 RILNTWSNRKDRY
-330 SDERREQS
+330 SDERREQN
-338 AAERKKIEMSYIGG
+338 AEERKKIEMSYIGG

>member
-1 VVHLKKLKKWRDF
+1 MD
-14 MNKKKVV
+14 KKKVV

-48 KEIFGPDYP
+48 KEIFGTDYP
-57 FLTSEELLSFDEIE
+57 FLTNEELLSFDEIV
-71 RMATQF
+71 RIATQF
-77 AVAGV
+77 AHAGV

-93 LRKGLPELLK
+93 LRKGLPDLLK
-103 RLRTIEG
+103 RLRSIEG

-117 TNGVLLPRLATELKE
+117 TNGVLLPKLAVELKD

-141 LDTLDDKLFGS
+141 LDTLDDQLFGH

-172 AGLQVKINMMVK
+172 AGLKVKINMMVK
-184 KGINDQEI
+184 KGINDREI
-192 LPMARFFKNT
+192 LPMARYFKNT

-222 DDVVSKDHIL
+222 DDVVTKDQIL
-232 SVIDQE
+232 KVIGDE
-238 FPLEAVSGHYYG
+238 LPLEPVSGHYYG
-250 EVAKRFRYKDGQG
+250 EVAKRYQYKDGKG
-263 EIGIISSISD
+263 EVGIISSISD
-273 TFCSTC
+273 AFCSTC

-295 ASSGTDYK
+295 ASSGTDFK
-303 MFIRDGASDQEIFE
+303 HFIRDGVPDHEIYE
-317 RIIQTWNNRKDRY
+317 RVVNTWGNRKDRY
-330 SDERREQS
+330 SDERREKN
-338 AAERKKIEMSYIGG
+338 AEERKKIEMSYIGG

>member
-1 VVHLKKLKKWRDF
+1 MD
-14 MNKKKVV
+14 KKKVI

-57 FLTSEELLSFDEIE
+57 FLKNEELLSFDELE
-71 RMATQF
+71 RIATQF
-77 AVAGV
+77 ARAGV

-103 RLRTIEG
+103 RLRAIEG
-110 IKDIALT
+110 INDIALT
-117 TNGVLLPRLATELKE
+117 TNGILLPKLASDLKE

-141 LDTLDDKLFGS
+141 LDTLDDTLFGK

-157 VGVQPILKGIEAAHQ
+157 VGVQPILKGIEAARQ

-184 KGINDQEI
+184 KGINEQDI
-192 LPMARFFKNT
+192 LPMARYFKNT

-222 DDVVSKDHIL
+222 NDVVSKDQIL
-232 SVIDQE
+232 KVIREE
-238 FPLEAVSGHYYG
+238 FVLEHVAGHYYG
-250 EVAKRFRYKDGQG
+250 EVAKRFRYKDGIG

-279 TRARL
+279 TRARI

-295 ASSGTDYK
+295 ASRGTDFK
-303 MFIRDGASDQEIFE
+303 QFIRNGATDQDIYN
-317 RIIQTWNNRKDRY
+317 RIVKTWNNRKDRY
-330 SDERREQS
+330 SDERREQN